1 LPDVETVYK
10 DFGFPTGGHP
20 QSLVQTKYG
29 EFYGSEARS
38 SDFYPIALA
47 VGD

>member
-10 DFGFPTGGHP
+10 DFGFPTGGYP

-38 SDFYPIALA
+38 SEALFF
-47 VGD
+47 D